1 MPRRTDRNKAHGPQ
15 GRDAEAKE
23 HGEECASTV
32 RGAWKLAPCPRC
44 GGEGREVGNYLTAMI
59 CSIYCKRCGWHV
71 TGMADTI
78 AKCREEALKAWA
90 EPAADNAAG
99 AAPEGAA
106 KGDQEAW
113 RKTWASESA
122 GHAVGSGISG
132 AGGLLDED

>member
-1 MPRRTDRNKAHGPQ
+1 MPRRTATRKDR
-15 GRDAEAKE
+15 E
-23 HGEECASTV
+23 HPEEMA
-32 RGAWKLAPCPRC
+32 LPPCPKC

-90 EPAADNAAG
+90 EPAAEM
-99 AAPEGAA
+99 P
-106 KGDQEAW
+106 
-113 RKTWASESA
+113 
-122 GHAVGSGISG
+122 GSGISG